1 MANGSQ
7 SGSNSWSW
15 FLGGC
20 LVAIV
25 ALGLVVCGAGFMLV
39 QWGKGVER
47 ELKDP
52 ATRTEKA
59 KRVLG
64 ATELPEGYYAMVALS
79 IPYIADIAVLTDKA
93 PDDKGNIPGFGARG
107 LIYMRS
113 MRLGGNPQEIEDFVT
128 GKTDDVDALR
138 RNKINIGPGD
148 VLARGT
154 LEGRAGAESLLYLV
168 KRGSLQMN
176 EHSVQ
181 GLSALVMPKCA
192 PADGKQRIAIWF
204 CPEPEA
210 AKGLKPD
217 AADPAASAAAV
228 GAALAGSCGDP
239 QEIAAFMDHFRPCG
253 GP

>member
-7 SGSNSWSW
+7 SGSGTWGW

-20 LVAIV
+20 LFAIV

-39 QWGKGVER
+39 QWGRGVER

-52 ATRTEKA
+52 ASRTDKA
-59 KRVLG
+59 LRVLG
-64 ATELPEGYYAMVALS
+64 AKALPDGYYAMVALN
-79 IPYIADIAVLTDKA
+79 IPYIADLAVLTDKA
-93 PDDKGNIPGFGARG
+93 PDEKGNIPGFGARG

-113 MRLGGNPQEIEDFVT
+113 MRFGGNPQEIEDFVT
-128 GKTDDVDALR
+128 GKTNDLDALR
-138 RNKINIGPGD
+138 RNKINLGPGD

-154 LEGRAGAESLLYLV
+154 LEGRAGAEKLLYLV
-168 KRGSLQMN
+168 KRGSVQMN

-181 GLSALVMPKCA
+181 GMSAVVMPKCE
-192 PADGKQRIAIWF
+192 PSDGKQRIAIWF

-217 AADPAASAAAV
+217 DAAGLA
-228 GAALAGSCGDP
+228 AALAGSCGDP
-239 QEIAAFMDHFRPCG
+239 EAIGAFMDHFRPCG
-253 GP
+253 AD

>member
-1 MANGSQ
+1 MVNGPQ

-20 LVAIV
+20 LFAIV

-39 QWGKGVER
+39 QWGRSVER
-47 ELKDP
+47 DLKDP

-59 KRVLG
+59 LRVLG
-64 ATELPEGYYAMVALS
+64 AKELPDGYHAMVAIHL
-79 IPYIADIAVLTDKA
+79 PFIADIAVLTDKA
-93 PDDKGNIPGFGARG
+93 PDEKGNIPGFGARG

-138 RNKINIGPGD
+138 RNRINIGPGD

-154 LEGRAGAESLLYLV
+154 LEGRAGAEKLLYLV
-168 KRGSLQMN
+168 KRGSVQMN

-181 GLSALVMPKCA
+181 GMSALVMPKCA
-192 PADGKQRIAIWF
+192 QDDGKQRIAIWF

-217 AADPAASAAAV
+217 DAAAL

-253 GP
+253 GR